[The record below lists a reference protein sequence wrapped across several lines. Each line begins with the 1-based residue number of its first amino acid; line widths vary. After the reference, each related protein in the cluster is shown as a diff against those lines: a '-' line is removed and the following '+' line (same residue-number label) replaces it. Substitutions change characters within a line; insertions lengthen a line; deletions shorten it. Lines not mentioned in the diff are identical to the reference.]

1 MASRLLGRPFD
12 ALNRAFAKTAAGQ
25 YFEVDRR
32 KTTLTTEIRAGTVTF
47 LTLAYILAVN
57 AGILQE
63 TGGTCD
69 VHDCQDNT
77 GQPLCMFGMPGAG
90 RDPGYLRCVEQVKRS
105 LISATAISSMLACV
119 LMGTLAN
126 MPLAL
131 APGMGINAFF
141 AFTVVGYFGYGG
153 LITYRQA
160 VAAVFVE
167 GWIFLLISITGVR
180 GHIVR
185 FVPRTIMLATAG
197 GIGLFLAFIGLQQAE
212 GIGLIT
218 ADTATLVTLG
228 GCPFE
233 DRIPLYAI
241 GDVDSVCSCQMYN
254 GTAVPTA
261 GSPRLGPASAS
272 YYCGGKRMRSATT
285 WLGICGG
292 LLMVL
297 LMGRDFRGAIM
308 IGILFVT
315 VVSWVP
321 NHSATYLGASS
332 QLPGGQDRFNYF
344 KSVVSLPDVRK
355 TTAAWDWS
363 GLAHADL
370 WAALLSF
377 LYLDFLD
384 CTGTLFSMATYL
396 DRMLPGFINHRTSE
410 FPRQTAAF
418 CVDGIAI
425 IIGSLLGTSP
435 LTVFIESATG
445 IREGGRTGLTALTVA
460 AWFLVSLFFTP
471 IIAAIP
477 PYATGPALVLVG
489 ALMMENLLDIKW
501 SDIQQAVPAF
511 ITITMIPLT
520 YSVAY
525 GVLGGV
531 FIYVALYLGFLLY
544 DLVLAALGWSELTV
558 KNVLQDAVPEA
569 LQPNEDEEEEG
580 FTSVKVDHTAH
591 PA

>member
-1 MASRLLGRPFD
+1 MLLVP
-12 ALNRAFAKTAAGQ
+12 
-25 YFEVDRR
+25 V
-32 KTTLTTEIRAGTVTF
+32 
-47 LTLAYILAVN
+47 
-57 AGILQE
+57 LQ
-63 TGGTCD
+63 
-69 VHDCQDNT
+69 
-77 GQPLCMFGMPGAG
+77 
-90 RDPGYLRCVEQVKRS
+90 K
-105 LISATAISSMLACV
+105 
-119 LMGTLAN
+119 LMGS
-126 MPLAL
+126 
-131 APGMGINAFF
+131 
-141 AFTVVGYFGYGG
+141 
-153 LITYRQA
+153 
-160 VAAVFVE
+160 
-167 GWIFLLISITGVR
+167 GW
-180 GHIVR
+180 
-185 FVPRTIMLATAG
+185 
-197 GIGLFLAFIGLQQAE
+197 LQ
-212 GIGLIT
+212 
-218 ADTATLVTLG
+218 
-228 GCPFE
+228 
-233 DRIPLYAI
+233 
-241 GDVDSVCSCQMYN
+241 
-254 GTAVPTA
+254 
-261 GSPRLGPASAS
+261 
-272 YYCGGKRMRSATT
+272 
-285 WLGICGG
+285 
-292 LLMVL
+292 
-297 LMGRDFRGAIM
+297 
-308 IGILFVT
+308 
-315 VVSWVP
+315 
-321 NHSATYLGASS
+321 ATYLGASS

-377 LYLDFLD
+377 LYLDFLDCTGTLFSMATYLDRMLPGFINHRTSEFPRQYLDFLD

-558 KNVLQDAVPEA
+558 KN
-569 LQPNEDEEEEG
+569 
-580 FTSVKVDHTAH
+580 
-591 PA
+591 